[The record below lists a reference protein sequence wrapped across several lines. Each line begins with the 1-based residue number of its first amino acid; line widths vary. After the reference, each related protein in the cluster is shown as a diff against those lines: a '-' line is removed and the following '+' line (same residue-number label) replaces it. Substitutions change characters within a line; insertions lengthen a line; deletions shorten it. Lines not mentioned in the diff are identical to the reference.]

1 MSSDIKTSSIQG
13 FYNVDKA
20 REDVAKYKT
29 KIRRK
34 KFFEA
39 VETEMFD
46 VLSKSQALLFLLTDM
61 NLIKLKICLLELIA
75 VGYIMF
81 NV

>member
-1 MSSDIKTSSIQG
+1 MSSDIKTSSIQS
-13 FYNVDKA
+13 FYNADKA

-39 VETEMFD
+39 AETEMFD
-46 VLSKSQALLFLLTDM
+46 VLSKS
-61 NLIKLKICLLELIA
+61 
-75 VGYIMF
+75 
-81 NV
+81 